1 MQHAVVSRIL
11 KVPLAAKLVGA
22 QAIVVALCGVLVV
35 SLGWRPEGREELLLL
50 TVAGMSGLPV
60 TISLVF
66 LALRP
71 LRQLEETA
79 RRVGNGDYK
88 ARVPE
93 TLLADRTMTRLSQTL
108 NTLLDRITD
117 DRNRMRDLASAVIR
131 TGDEERSRAAFELHE
146 SAAQSIASVSWQL
159 GALARDV
166 SDQELEHRLLFV
178 KRVTEDVL
186 EDVRQLAESMHPRV
200 LSDLG
205 LAAAL
210 MQLARQSEGESGVRV
225 TAIVDKTVAKA
236 VEPSVA
242 AALYRT
248 AHEAVW
254 NAIRHAQPT
263 AIRIWLFAHGSS
275 IRLEILDDGEGFDV
289 VAAERKHH
297 RGSGIFAMRDRLA
310 LVNANLA
317 VESMPGDG
325 TRVCAYI
332 ETGSVAAERS
342 A

>member
-1 MQHAVVSRIL
+1 MQYAIVSRIL
-11 KVPLAAKLVGA
+11 KIPLAAKLVGA
-22 QAIVVALCGVLVV
+22 QAIVVALCGAVIM
-35 SLGWRPEGREELLLL
+35 SLGWRPDGRDEFLILV
-50 TVAGMSGLPV
+50 VAGMSGLPV
-60 TISLVF
+60 TISLVS

-71 LRQLEETA
+71 LRQLEEVA
-79 RRVGNGDYK
+79 RRVGNGDYE

-93 TLLADRTMTRLSQTL
+93 TALADRTITRLSQTL
-108 NTLLDRITD
+108 NTLLDRITN

-131 TGDEERSRAAFELHE
+131 TGDEERSRTAFELHE

-166 SDQELEHRLLFV
+166 SNHELEHRLLFA
-178 KRVTEDVL
+178 KQVTEDVL
-186 EDVRQLAESMHPRV
+186 EDVRKLAESMHPRV

-210 MQLARQSEGESGVRV
+210 MQLARQCETESGVRV
-225 TAIVDKTVAKA
+225 TANVDKTVAKA

-242 AALYRT
+242 AALHRT

-254 NAIRHAQPT
+254 NAIRHARPT
-263 AIRIWLFAHGSS
+263 TVRIWLFAEGSS
-275 IRLEILDDGEGFDV
+275 VRLEIIDDGDGFDV
-289 VAAERKHH
+289 VAAERNHR

-310 LVNANLA
+310 LVNANVE
-317 VESMPGDG
+317 VESIPGDG
-325 TRVCAYI
+325 TRVCIYI
-332 ETGSVAAERS
+332 ETQPVVAERS

>member
-1 MQHAVVSRIL
+1 MRYAIVSRIL
-11 KVPLAAKLVGA
+11 KIPLAAKLVGA
-22 QAIVVALCGVLVV
+22 QAIVIALCGALVMA
-35 SLGWRPEGREELLLL
+35 LGWRPDGREELLLL
-50 TVAGMSGLPV
+50 ALAGMSGLPV

-79 RRVGNGDYK
+79 RRVGNGDYE

-93 TLLADRTMTRLSQTL
+93 TVLADRTITRLSQTL

-117 DRNRMRDLASAVIR
+117 DRTRMRDLASAVIR
-131 TGDEERSRAAFELHE
+131 TGDEERSRTAFELHE

-166 SDQELEHRLLFV
+166 SDQELEHRLLFA
-178 KRVTEDVL
+178 KSVTEGVL
-186 EDVRQLAESMHPRV
+186 EDVRRLAESMHPRV

-210 MQLARQSEGESGVRV
+210 MQLARQCETASGVSV
-225 TAIVDKTVAKA
+225 HANVDKTVATA
-236 VEPSVA
+236 VEPTVA

-254 NAIRHAQPT
+254 NAIRHARPNT
-263 AIRIWLFAHGSS
+263 VRIWLFAQGSS
-275 IRLEILDDGEGFDV
+275 IRLEIIDDGEGFDV
-289 VAAERKHH
+289 VAAERHH
-297 RGSGIFAMRDRLA
+297 RRGCGIFAMRDRLT
-310 LVNANLA
+310 LVNGNLA
-317 VESMPGDG
+317 VESIPGDG
-325 TRVCAYI
+325 TRVRIYI
-332 ETGSVAAERS
+332 EGQPVVAERS